1 MAARASAPFGMSLK
15 QTQQI
20 GRYHVMD
27 RIAYGGMAEIFRAKT
42 YDHEGSERIVVI
54 KKVLAH
60 LAEDDEFIDML
71 VDEAKIAGTLEHP
84 NIAQVFEFGQVEDG
98 YFIAMEYVDGKDVR
112 SLLDKCRTERR
123 RLSVENCVY
132 IMSQALRGLHAA
144 HAATDA
150 EGKPYSIVHRDV
162 SPSNVLC
169 GYNGEVKLIDFG
181 IAKARMSRV
190 RTKTGVIKGKVKYM
204 SPEQAMGKEL
214 DPRSDVFSAGSV
226 LYEMLTKV
234 PPFQAPSEMDLIFR
248 VREAEFTPPSKRNP
262 RVPKEL
268 EKILTRAMARSR
280 SRRYRSAAEFADD
293 LTAFLYAV
301 RPDYEPSEIARF
313 LKRLYADEIE
323 RELRTLEEYV
333 VGDASRQNVGVNLIA
348 DALPQN
354 APYKEFSPVPGPH
367 EAATVIFDSERLPGL
382 GLGMGQPGADGLPP
396 QPPPDR
402 GSGDPEDRS
411 IHSRPTMILTA
422 DDLARMRPSR
432 ARTIH
437 EEKTLAPSDR
447 GAAAAAG
454 ALAGNAPQFPAVPRG
469 LQALGPPA
477 FSGVGGGGGVRAA
490 RPPGTPGPV
499 ISGRRISAEELQAL
513 PTRIGATPVA
523 DVVAALE
530 EDDGPTT
537 PQRRELVAG
546 ALFGKSGAL
555 RVDPTG
561 GAAARSSPGP
571 GNAAPPRAVDGSA
584 SIKSTLNRAA
594 GARAGG
600 SARPGAERP
609 DAPRVRLVTPVINL
623 DDQLDE
629 LEVTDGEAESLEL
642 ADDDLVEED
651 GADE

>member
-1 MAARASAPFGMSLK
+1 MSLK

-144 HAATDA
+144 HSATDG

-169 GYNGEVKLIDFG
+169 AYNGEVKLIDFG

-248 VREAEFTPPSKRNP
+248 VREAEYTPPSKRNP

-313 LKRLYADEIE
+313 LKRLYADDIE
-323 RELRTLEEYV
+323 RELRALEEYV

-367 EAATVIFDSERLPGL
+367 EAATVIFDSERMPGL
-382 GLGMGQPGADGLPP
+382 GLGLRPAARPGSDDGLPP
-396 QPPPDR
+396 QPPLDR
-402 GSGDPEDRS
+402 GSGDPGERS

-422 DDLARMRPSR
+422 EDLARLRPSK
-432 ARTIH
+432 APTIH
-437 EEKTLAPSDR
+437 EERTLAPGER
-447 GAAAAAG
+447 GAAAGGGGGGGGGSGGGGAAG
-454 ALAGNAPQFPAVPRG
+454 GDAPQFPAVPRG

-477 FSGVGGGGGVRAA
+477 LSGGPGAAGAGGRAA
-490 RPPGTPGPV
+490 RGRCCAS
-499 ISGRRISAEELQAL
+499 ISGR
-513 PTRIGATPVA
+513 
-523 DVVAALE
+523 
-530 EDDGPTT
+530 
-537 PQRRELVAG
+537 
-546 ALFGKSGAL
+546 
-555 RVDPTG
+555 
-561 GAAARSSPGP
+561 
-571 GNAAPPRAVDGSA
+571 AAP
-584 SIKSTLNRAA
+584 
-594 GARAGG
+594 ARA
-600 SARPGAERP
+600 RRTTR
-609 DAPRVRLVTPVINL
+609 AP
-623 DDQLDE
+623 
-629 LEVTDGEAESLEL
+629 
-642 ADDDLVEED
+642 
-651 GADE
+651 